1 MRIDIK
7 GPIIND
13 AHQRYYD
20 YFNIPATSP
29 NLVNKAIMKAQ
40 KGEELEVYVNSG
52 GGSVFAGSEIYS
64 SLRDYDGDVT
74 GKIVGVA
81 ASAASVAVMGCNKI
95 LMSPPAQIMIHN
107 SATGTQ
113 GDKNTMG
120 STGEALQSIDESIAN
135 AYMDKTKMGRDELL
149 ELMNKTTWLNLE
161 KAKKLGFVDG
171 NMFDENIDFV
181 NSYTNNDG
189 TLPPEVIEKL
199 KNVMMAD
206 GVIPEIVN
214 EGEKQEVD
222 PEVKNQIELAKAR
235 IKLLIV

>member
-29 NLVNKAIMKAQ
+29 NLVNRAIMKAE
-40 KGEELEVYVNSG
+40 KGEELEIYINSG

-64 SLRDYDGDVT
+64 SLRDYDGNVT

-81 ASAASVAVMGCNKI
+81 ASAASVASMGCNKL
-95 LMSPPAQIMIHN
+95 LMSPTAQMMIHN
-107 SATGTQ
+107 SATVAG

-120 STGEALQSIDESIAN
+120 STGEALQSTDESIAN
-135 AYMDKTKMGRDELL
+135 AYMNKTKMGKDELL

-161 KAKKLGFVDG
+161 KAEKLGFVDG
-171 NMFDENIDFV
+171 DMFGENIDFV

-199 KNVMMAD
+199 KNIMMAD
-206 GVIPEIVN
+206 GILPEIITKN
-214 EGEKQEVD
+214 EKLEVD
-222 PEVKNQIELAKAR
+222 PKIQNQIELAKAR
-235 IKLLIV
+235 VRLMIA